1 MPHNKKDNT
10 KKKVAKMELTL
21 SWFWYHGIFYILWV
35 FMAYYV
41 VKTVIWVKN
50 SPWFSSKDEY
60 IQISNAPPT
69 AQAQAEDDLDAQ
81 KED

>member
-1 MPHNKKDNT
+1 
-10 KKKVAKMELTL
+10 MELTL
-21 SWFWYHGIFYILWV
+21 SWLWYHGIFYILWV

-41 VKTVIWVKN
+41 FTTIIWVKN

-60 IQISNAPPT
+60 IQISEAAPG
-69 AQAQAEDDLDAQ
+69 AGQAHRAEDDVDAQ